1 MWNVITLLENVE
13 SIFFNALVTF
23 TKSLRKQLKGRNSLF
38 CLTVSGW
45 VYHERIMV
53 VRTGLMEAT
62 ITWSIWSHK
71 SSVRKQ
77 REINVGA
84 IVDFSFCTF
93 YSVLGSF
100 CGIVLPTLGTGL
112 PFLVKPFWKWPQG
125 PIKRT
130 VSWII
135 LNPIKLA
142 MKVNNHS
149 FQKLQIDVDLE
160 LLEQWHCWMFWLWS
174 KHNVLCVVPKKIWFW
189 GHLCYTYEF
198 SLKDSKKNPAT
209 ITMWSRCDDL
219 DWTI

>member
-1 MWNVITLLENVE
+1 MWGLYSLMPLLFWPNPWEN
-13 SIFFNALVTF
+13 N
-23 TKSLRKQLKGRNSLF
+23 LKEGRAYFDLQF
-38 CLTVSGW
+38 QAA
-45 VYHERIMV
+45 VYHEGIMV

-93 YSVLGSF
+93 YSV

-112 PFLVKPFWKWPQG
+112 PFLVKPFWKWLQG

-130 VSWII
+130 VFWII

-149 FQKLQIDVDLE
+149 FQE
-160 LLEQWHCWMFWLWS
+160 
-174 KHNVLCVVPKKIWFW
+174 
-189 GHLCYTYEF
+189 
-198 SLKDSKKNPAT
+198 
-209 ITMWSRCDDL
+209 
-219 DWTI
+219 

>member
-1 MWNVITLLENVE
+1 MWGLYSLMPLLLLANPWEN
-13 SIFFNALVTF
+13 N
-23 TKSLRKQLKGRNSLF
+23 LKEG
-38 CLTVSGW
+38 TVYFVSQFQAA

-62 ITWSIWSHK
+62 ITWSLWSHK

-77 REINVGA
+77 REINVAA

-198 SLKDSKKNPAT
+198 SLKDSEKNPAT
-209 ITMWSRCDDL
+209 ITMWSRCYDL